1 MSRKM
6 VTIDGNQACTHVAY
20 ATSEVITIYPITPS
34 SPMAAE
40 ADTKATAKQEN
51 IWGSIPVV
59 TQMQSEGGVAGALH
73 GSLTTG
79 ALCTT
84 FTASQGLLLMLPNM
98 YKIAGELTPTVFHIT
113 ARSLACQGLS
123 IFGDHGDVMA
133 ARQTGWS
140 MLCSQ
145 NVQECQDMALIS
157 TQAALQSR
165 IPCMHF
171 FDGFRTSH
179 EIQKIEQLNADDM
192 RKMIDEKL
200 VVAHR
205 ERGLTPDR
213 PRMRGTAQN
222 PDVYFTGR
230 ETVNKYYNA
239 CPTIFQKT
247 MDKFAKLTGRQYH
260 LFDYVGSPKA
270 EEVVVMMGS
279 GAETVAATAEHLIKK
294 GKKVGLVIVRLFRPF
309 DAAAMVAALP
319 KSVKKITVLDR
330 TKEPGSAGE
339 PLYQDVITAI
349 SEAVQAGTLKKA
361 PAILGGRYG
370 LGSAEFTPAM
380 VKAVFDNMAAKNGK
394 NHFCVGP
401 DDDVTRTS
409 LKYDP
414 AFNIEG
420 KDVVRAMF
428 YGLGADGTVGANK
441 NTIKIIGTETPNS
454 AQGYFVYDSKKSGS
468 ITTSHLRFGKNKI
481 VAPYLITKA
490 NFIACHNFTFLD
502 KYDMVGNLEDGG
514 TFLLTTTFNKDQVWK
529 QLPASVQKDL
539 IAKKA
544 KFYIIDAIHLA
555 EALGLGARINMIMQT
570 AFFLISGILT
580 KKEAIAAIKGA
591 IKKTYGK
598 KGDKVVQMNY
608 DAVDA
613 AVNNIVEVKLPKTA
627 GGHAKPP
634 VVPADAPAFVKEV
647 TAKMIEGKGDQIKVS
662 QMPDDGTWPTGT
674 TQYEKRN
681 IAVHVP
687 EWLPENCIQCG
698 RCSLVCPH
706 ASIRMKIVKPAD
718 LKKAPKSF
726 KTVDAVGAQFKGR
739 KCNVQVFTEDCC
751 GCTLCVNACPAKT
764 KALKMI
770 DNNEALRTQES
781 ANVKYFLA
789 LPEVPNADID
799 PATVKGSQLKQP
811 LMEFSGACSG
821 CGETPYI
828 KLATQM
834 FGDRMMIANAT
845 GCSSIYGG
853 NLPTTPY
860 TKRADGRGPS
870 WANSLFEDNAEFGLG
885 MRYSVNKLAA
895 QAAELLDKAVAEKL
909 ITKKV
914 ASDLTTA
921 SQKTQDEIE
930 AQRDRIAKLKKALA
944 KSKAATATRLLPV
957 ADYLVKKSVWIIG
970 GDGWAYDI
978 GYGGLD
984 HVLASGENVNVL
996 ILDTEVYSN
1005 TGGQMSKSTPRAATA
1020 QFAAGGKK
1028 MPKKDIG
1035 MIFSTYGNVYVAKVA
1050 MGANPMQVAK
1060 AFAEAEA
1067 YDGPSLIIAYAHC
1080 INHGL
1085 NLAKGLEQQQKAVAC
1100 GHWPLYRYN
1109 PNLESEGKNPLHID
1123 SKAPSMPFADY
1134 AMNENRYR
1142 MLKMMNP
1149 AHADELM
1156 AMSQKDVEKSWRFL
1170 EGRFQALECAVTTEV
1185 KKAAAPTM
1193 SGCGCG
1199 CGSSKTAANKAPAKK
1214 KK

>member
-40 ADTKATAKQEN
+40 ADAKATAGQEN
-51 IWGSIPVV
+51 IWGSVPTV
-59 TQMQSEGGVAGALH
+59 TQMQSEGGVAGSLH

-84 FTASQGLLLMLPNM
+84 FTASQGLLLMIPNM

-113 ARSLACQGLS
+113 ARSLAYQGLS
-123 IFGDHGDVMA
+123 IFGDHSDVMA
-133 ARQTGWS
+133 ARQTGWA

-145 NVQECQDMALIS
+145 NVQECQDMAVIS
-157 TQAALQSR
+157 TQSALKSR
-165 IPCMHF
+165 IPFMHF

-179 EIQKIEQLNADDM
+179 EIQKIEQLTMDDIAE
-192 RKMIDEKL
+192 MIDEDL
-200 VVAHR
+200 IVAHR
-205 ERGLTPDR
+205 QRGLTPDR
-213 PRMRGTAQN
+213 PMMRGTAQN

-230 ETVNKYYNA
+230 ETVNKYYQA
-239 CPTIFQKT
+239 IPGIVQET
-247 MDKFAKLTGRQYH
+247 MDKFAALTGRQYH
-260 LFDYVGSPKA
+260 LFDYHGAPDA
-270 EEVVVMMGS
+270 EEIVVMMGS
-279 GAETVAATAEHLIKK
+279 GAETVAATIDHLIAQ
-294 GKKVGLVIVRLFRPF
+294 GKKVGMVVVRLYRPF
-309 DAAAMVAALP
+309 DCKAMVNAMPA
-319 KSVKKITVLDR
+319 SVKKITVLDR
-330 TKEPGSAGE
+330 TKEDGASGQ
-339 PLYQDVITAI
+339 PLYLDVRAAVG
-349 SEAVQAGTLKKA
+349 EAVECSRINEQ
-361 PAILGGRYG
+361 PRILSGRFG

-380 VKAVFDNMAAKNGK
+380 VKAIFDNMSSWAPK

-401 DDDVTRTS
+401 NDDVTFSS
-409 LKYDP
+409 LDYDP
-414 AFNIEG
+414 TYNIEG
-420 KDVVRAMF
+420 DDVYRAMF
-428 YGLGADGTVGANK
+428 YGLGSDGTVGANK
-441 NTIKIIGTETPNS
+441 NTIKIIGTETDNS

-468 ITTSHLRFGKNKI
+468 ITTSHLRFGKNQV
-481 VAPYLITKA
+481 VAPYLINKA

-502 KYDMVGNLEDGG
+502 KYDMLANLDQGG
-514 TFLLTTTFNKDQVWK
+514 TFLLTTTFTKDQVWK
-529 QLPASVQKDL
+529 QLPKTVQQDL

-544 KFYIIDAIHLA
+544 KFYIIDAIKLG
-555 EALGLGARINMIMQT
+555 EAIGLGARINMIMQT

-580 KKEAIAAIKGA
+580 KKEAIKAIKDA

-598 KGDKVVQMNY
+598 KGEKIVKMNY
-608 DAVDA
+608 DAVDI
-613 AVNNIVEVKLPKTA
+613 AVSNIVEVKIPKSTD
-627 GGHAKPP
+627 GHQKPP
-634 VVPADAPAFVKEV
+634 VVPNDAPDFVKEV

-662 QMPDDGTWPTGT
+662 QMPDDGTWPTAT

-687 EWLPENCIQCG
+687 EWIPENCIQCG
-698 RCSLVCPH
+698 RCSMVCPH
-706 ASIRMKIVKPAD
+706 AAIRMKINKAAD
-718 LKKAPKSF
+718 LKMAPKSY
-726 KTVDAVGAQFKGR
+726 KTADAVGAQFKGR
-739 KCNVQVFTEDCC
+739 KTSIQVFTEDCC
-751 GCTLCVNACPAKT
+751 GCTLCVNVCPAKT

-770 DNNEALRTQES
+770 TNNEKLRVQEA

-789 LPEVPNADID
+789 LPELD
-799 PATVKGSQLKQP
+799 PKEVEPSTVKGSQLMRP
-811 LMEFSGACSG
+811 LFEFSGACAG

-860 TKRADGRGPS
+860 AKRADGRGPS

-885 MRYSVNKLAA
+885 MRNTVNKMAS
-895 QAAELLDKAVAEKL
+895 QAIELLDKAVAEKL
-909 ITKKV
+909 ITKKM
-914 ASDLTTA
+914 ANDLIKA
-921 SQKTQDEIE
+921 SQKTQEEIE
-930 AQRDRIAKLKKALA
+930 NQRRRVADLKEALSGNDNIIAK
-944 KSKAATATRLLPV
+944 RLLPV

-984 HVLASGENVNVL
+984 HVLASGENVNVM

-1035 MIFSTYGNVYVAKVA
+1035 MIFSTYGNVYVAKVS
-1050 MGANPMQVAK
+1050 MGANPGQVAK
-1060 AFAEAEA
+1060 AMAEAEA

-1085 NLAKGLEQQQKAVAC
+1085 NLAKGLEQQKLAVAC

-1109 PNLESEGKNPLHID
+1109 PDLEEAGKNPLHID
-1123 SKAPSMPFADY
+1123 SKAPSIPFAEY
-1134 AMNENRYR
+1134 ALNENRYR

-1149 AHADELM
+1149 THADELM
-1156 AMSQKDVEKSWRFL
+1156 AMSQKDVEKGWKFL
-1170 EGRFQALECAVTTEV
+1170 EGRAAALEPCKGESCGGK
-1185 KKAAAPTM
+1185 KKAA
-1193 SGCGCG
+1193 
-1199 CGSSKTAANKAPAKK
+1199 KK
-1214 KK
+1214 K

>member
-20 ATSEVITIYPITPS
+20 ATSEIITIYPITPS

-40 ADTKATAKQEN
+40 ADAKATAGQKN
-51 IWGSIPVV
+51 IWGSVPAV

-84 FTASQGLLLMLPNM
+84 FTASQGLFLMMPNM
-98 YKIAGELTPTVFHIT
+98 YKLAGELTPTVFHIT
-113 ARSLACQGLS
+113 ARSVACQGLS
-123 IFGDHGDVMA
+123 IFGDHGDVMGV
-133 ARQTGWS
+133 RQTGWG

-145 NVQECQDMALIS
+145 NVQECQDMALIA
-157 TQAALQSR
+157 TQSALKSR
-165 IPCMHF
+165 IPFMHF

-179 EIQKIEQLNADDM
+179 EIQKIEQLTEDDM
-192 RKMIDEKL
+192 RAIVDEDL
-200 VVAHR
+200 VIAHR
-205 ERGLTPDR
+205 QRGLSPDR
-213 PRMRGTAQN
+213 PMMRGTAQN

-230 ETVNKYYNA
+230 ETVNKYYA
-239 CPTIFQKT
+239 AVPGIIQET
-247 MDKFAKLTGRQYH
+247 MDKFAALTGRQYH
-260 LFDYVGSPKA
+260 LFDYYGDPEA
-270 EEVVVMMGS
+270 EDIIVMMGS
-279 GAETVAATAEHLIKK
+279 GSETVAATAEHLISQ
-294 GKKVGLVIVRLFRPF
+294 GRRVGLIVVRLFRPF
-309 DAAAMVAALP
+309 DLKAMVNTMP
-319 KSVKKITVLDR
+319 SSVQRITVLDR

-339 PLYQDVITAI
+339 PLYLDVRAAVG
-349 SEAVQAGTLKKA
+349 EAVESSIVNLQ
-361 PAILGGRYG
+361 PMILSGRYG

-380 VKAVFDNMAAKNGK
+380 AKAVYDNMASWAPQ

-401 DDDVTRTS
+401 NDDIAFTS
-409 LKYDP
+409 LDYDKSY
-414 AFNIEG
+414 NIEG
-420 KDVVRAMF
+420 EDVYRAMF

-441 NTIKIIGTETPNS
+441 NTIKIIGTETDNS

-468 ITTSHLRFGKNKI
+468 ITTSHLRFGKNQV
-481 VAPYLITKA
+481 VAPYLINKA
-490 NFIACHNFTFLD
+490 NFVACHNFTFLD
-502 KYDMVGNLEDGG
+502 KYDMLSNLEEGG
-514 TFLLTTTFNKDQVWK
+514 TFLLTTTFKKNQVWK
-529 QLPASVQKDL
+529 ELPAEVQKKL
-539 IAKKA
+539 IDKKA

-555 EALGLGARINMIMQT
+555 EAIGLGARINMIMQT

-580 KKEAIAAIKGA
+580 QKEAIKAIKDA

-598 KGDKVVQMNY
+598 KGDKVVNMNY
-608 DAVDA
+608 AAVDT
-613 AVNNIVEVKLPKTA
+613 AVKNIVEVKIPKTVS
-627 GGHAKPP
+627 GHEKPAT
-634 VVPADAPAFVKEV
+634 VPADAPDFVKEV
-647 TAKMIEGKGDQIKVS
+647 TAKMIQGKGEEIKVS
-662 QMPDDGTWPTGT
+662 QMPADGTWPTGT

-687 EWLPENCIQCG
+687 EWIPENCIQCG

-706 ASIRMKIVKPAD
+706 ASIRMKIVKPAE
-718 LKKAPKSF
+718 LKKAPKSL
-726 KTVDAVGAQFKGR
+726 KTASAVGKQFKGQ
-739 KCNVQVFTEDCC
+739 KAIVQVFTEDCC
-751 GCTLCVNACPAKT
+751 GCTLCVYECPAKK

-770 DNNEALRTQES
+770 DNSDKIRKQES
-781 ANVKYFLA
+781 ANVKCFLD
-789 LPEVPNADID
+789 LPEVANSDID
-799 PATVKGSQLKQP
+799 PSTIKGSQLKKA
-811 LMEFSGACSG
+811 LFEFSGACAG

-860 TKRADGRGPS
+860 AKRADGRGPI

-885 MRYSVNKLAA
+885 MRYTVNKMASQAVELLEAA
-895 QAAELLDKAVAEKL
+895 AAEKI
-909 ITKKV
+909 ITKKT
-914 ASDLTTA
+914 ANELIKA

-930 AQRDRIAKLKKALA
+930 AQRERVANLKDALA
-944 KSKAATATRLLPV
+944 GNGSPVAKRLTNV
-957 ADYLVKKSVWIIG
+957 ADYLVKKSVWIFG

-1005 TGGQMSKSTPRAATA
+1005 TGGQMSKSTPRSATA

-1050 MGANPMQVAK
+1050 LGANPTQAVK

-1080 INHGL
+1080 INHGY
-1085 NLAKGLEQQQKAVAC
+1085 NLASGLEQQKKAVAC

-1109 PNLESEGKNPLHID
+1109 PFLEEEGKNPLHID

-1134 AMNENRYR
+1134 ALNENRYR

-1156 AMSQKDVEKSWRFL
+1156 AMAQKDVEKAWKFL
-1170 EGRFQALECAVTTEV
+1170 EGRFMALEPG
-1185 KKAAAPTM
+1185 K
-1193 SGCGCG
+1193 
-1199 CGSSKTAANKAPAKK
+1199 
-1214 KK
+1214 